1 MPILYLLL
9 YFILCV
15 SLPSELFLFNI
26 RPDLLLILVIFTA
39 LFNLKKYIYIVFFA
53 GLFKDI
59 ASGGFFGLNIFCF
72 ALWALIVSQISRHF
86 YKDNKYIFSAVVAVA
101 TFANYI
107 TYIILNSF
115 FVEVG
120 LFGALLE
127 VRFLFMT
134 ILVEA
139 MYNVLFSYFLFD
151 VFKKAVK
158 RYRIPQQTR

>member
-9 YFILCV
+9 YFVLCI

-39 LFNLKKYIYIVFFA
+39 LFNLKRCIYIVFFA

-59 ASGGFFGLNIFCF
+59 ASGSFFGLNIFCF
-72 ALWALIVSQISRHF
+72 ALWALIVSQISKHF
-86 YKDNKYIFSAVVAVA
+86 YRDNKYIFSAVVAVA
-101 TFANYI
+101 TIANYI
-107 TYIILNSF
+107 TYIILNSV
-115 FVEVG
+115 FVKAG
-120 LFGALLE
+120 LPWL
-127 VRFLFMT
+127 RFLFMT